1 MENALIG
8 RKEEQKRLE
17 SIYNSGKN
25 EFVAVYGRRRVG
37 KTFLIK
43 EFFHDKFDFY
53 FTGIYQATKTE
64 QLREFTRQLSETSN
78 QELKRPSTWFDA
90 FALLKKYLET
100 LADKQRIVIF
110 LDEVPWIDTPKSDF
124 LKAFEYFWNSY
135 GASQK
140 NIMLIVC
147 ASATTW
153 MRDKLFGNKGGLYN
167 RMTNVLYL
175 SPFSLAETEEY
186 LKSRSIAFNRYQIL
200 ETYMILGGIPLYLSM
215 LEKELSLAQNIDQLF
230 FATNAKLKSEYKFLF
245 SSLFR
250 ESTVCKNIVELLAKK
265 ASGMTRQEIIE
276 ALKLSTGGKLSTMLN
291 DLIDSDFIRP
301 YTGLGKKERETV
313 YQLCDLFTLF
323 YLRYVASYTG
333 NDIHHWS
340 NMTDSPSKRAWSGYA
355 FEQVCFHHIKQIKAK
370 LGISG
375 IESNVYSY
383 RNTDFQIDMLID
395 RRDQVINLCEMKFS
409 LSEVEIDKQYDEHL
423 RRRREL
429 FRNFTST
436 KKSLYITMITTY
448 GIKQNIYSGD
458 VQSEV
463 TGEDL
468 FER

>member
-1 MENALIG
+1 MSYGTIIADSGAITPKKIELRHRYLNFFDYICSVNIIFSAYGKRID
-8 RKEEQKRLE
+8 RKERGAKTARKHLQLRQKRVCCR
-17 SIYNSGKN
+17 IWPPPCGKN
-25 EFVAVYGRRRVG
+25 LF
-37 KTFLIK
+37 
-43 EFFHDKFDFY
+43 DK
-53 FTGIYQATKTE
+53 GI
-64 QLREFTRQLSETSN
+64 F
-78 QELKRPSTWFDA
+78 
-90 FALLKKYLET
+90 
-100 LADKQRIVIF
+100 
-110 LDEVPWIDTPKSDF
+110 
-124 LKAFEYFWNSY
+124 
-135 GASQK
+135 SQQ
-140 NIMLIVC
+140 IVC

-186 LKSRSIAFNRYQIL
+186 LQSRSIAFNRYQIL

-250 ESTVCKNIVELLAKK
+250 ESTVCKNIVKLLAKK

-409 LSEVEIDKQYDEHL
+409 LSEFEIDKQYDEHL